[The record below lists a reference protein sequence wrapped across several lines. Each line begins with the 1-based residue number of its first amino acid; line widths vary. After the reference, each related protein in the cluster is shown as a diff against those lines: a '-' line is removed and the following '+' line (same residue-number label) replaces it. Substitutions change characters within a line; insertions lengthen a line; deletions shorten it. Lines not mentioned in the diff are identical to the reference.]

1 MKDQTSNIEHMN
13 FQQKI
18 LIIEDDQ
25 NVGLTIQNILANR
38 NYDVCY
44 VNNGA
49 SGIQKAFEY
58 LPDLVLCDIKMNP
71 INGYQVYKVLE
82 ESSLL
87 NHTPFI
93 YLSGSSELDEIRF
106 GMALGADDYIV
117 KPFKNDDLIR
127 SIEKRLEKFRII
139 RDEAK
144 GEFNRLFN
152 LSPFGLLLFD
162 GNKIYKANPA
172 FLSQIQSKDIIA
184 EEFKIENFIEPE
196 YYQQLKETMQAHK
209 TDKTEIFNDNVTLKS
224 IDGNRIP
231 KRFVVSEFERYSNYT
246 LYIGLFYEHSTSV
259 ASPII
264 YGYADEVN
272 SLLKQENIKIS
283 EALGEKITNIFKQ
296 KTLNINNQNNTLF
309 TKRENQVLCLAM
321 EGLPIKA
328 IADRLD
334 ISDRTVEKHRTR
346 LMQKSGATNMIEVII
361 FSLNNCLVQ
370 I

>member
-1 MKDQTSNIEHMN
+1 MK
-13 FQQKI
+13 FQKKI
-18 LIIEDDQ
+18 LVIEDDQ
-25 NVGLTIQNILANR
+25 NLGLTIQNILSKS

-58 LPDLVLCDIKMNP
+58 LPDLVLCDIKMDP

-82 ESSLL
+82 ESSVL

-117 KPFKNDDLIR
+117 KPFNNDDLIR

-139 RDEAK
+139 SDEAK
-144 GEFNRLFN
+144 REFNRLFD

-162 GNKIYKANPA
+162 GNEIFKANPA
-172 FLSQIQSKDIIA
+172 FLNQIQADDKLHA
-184 EEFKIENFIEPE
+184 EMKIENFIESE
-196 YYQQLKETMQAHK
+196 HFMLLEEAMQEQK
-209 TDKTEIFNDNVTLKS
+209 PDKIEIFNDNIILKTYNGEALP
-224 IDGNRIP
+224 IRL
-231 KRFVVSEFERYSNYT
+231 VVSEFERYSNYT
-246 LYIGLFYEHSTSV
+246 LYIGLFSEQSDSV
-259 ASPII
+259 ASHVNHA
-264 YGYADEVN
+264 YADEVN

-296 KTLNINNQNNTLF
+296 KTLNINNQNNTLY
-309 TKRENQVLCLAM
+309 TKRENQVLCLVM

-328 IADRLD
+328 IADRLE

-346 LMQKSGATNMIEVII
+346 LMQKSGATNMIEVIM
-361 FSLNNCLVQ
+361 FALKNCLVQ